1 MFKVNNRNT
10 RTRCEICSKLTI
22 KTLKRRQWRRFDVFF
37 VNFEH
42 ILHLVLVLSRQMPA
56 GLIHYCITY
65 IVQLLIFNLWST
77 FSWTLKWI
85 REFSNHKNL
94 TLNSDIY
101 LKKLPTH
108 LNSDSHLPKIFFICF
123 NESPL
128 KMLKNAF
135 CFILKALFVLKIFNF
150 LSWHFG
156 HVEKTA

>member
-22 KTLKRRQWRRFDVFF
+22 KTLKRHQWRRSDVFV

-56 GLIHYCITY
+56 GLIHYCIIY

-108 LNSDSHLPKIFFICF
+108 LNSDSQLPNFFF
-123 NESPL
+123 YLLQWKPF
-128 KMLKNAF
+128 KNAEK
-135 CFILKALFVLKIFNF
+135 CFLFHLKSSFRSQDI
-150 LSWHFG
+150 
-156 HVEKTA
+156 